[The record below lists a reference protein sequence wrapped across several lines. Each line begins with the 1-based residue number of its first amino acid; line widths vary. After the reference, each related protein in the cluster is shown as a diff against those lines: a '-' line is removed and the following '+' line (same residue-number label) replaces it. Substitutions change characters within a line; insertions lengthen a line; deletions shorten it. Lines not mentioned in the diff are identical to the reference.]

1 MHIIAAKYLETVR
14 TYNTVGT
21 RVTL

>member
-1 MHIIAAKYLETVR
+1 VHVIAAKYLETIQ

-21 RVTL
+21 RITL